1 LAVTVYAHL
10 CDDTTLWHR
19 LGSESGRAALHVD
32 GANSAEVVL
41 FADRAGLARLQAA
54 VGDALAA
61 LDAQNATT
69 NATDSADLSAA

>member
-1 LAVTVYAHL
+1 MTVYAHL

-19 LGSESGRAALHVD
+19 LGSESGRAALHID

-54 VGDALAA
+54 VGGALAA
-61 LDAQNATT
+61 LDAQKTPT
-69 NATDSADLSAA
+69 SPTDSADVPAA